1 MKHSGYSS
9 VNTRPITCAHA
20 YQVRTRVYIL
30 SYLMSVPFFF
40 FVNCRIRVRV
50 SSMVR
55 DSVSFIFLLHFFFP
69 MYVNVVKKSYVILE
83 ELHFYR
89 AACNADA
96 V

>member
-1 MKHSGYSS
+1 
-9 VNTRPITCAHA
+9 
-20 YQVRTRVYIL
+20 
-30 SYLMSVPFFF
+30 
-40 FVNCRIRVRV
+40 
-50 SSMVR
+50 MVR